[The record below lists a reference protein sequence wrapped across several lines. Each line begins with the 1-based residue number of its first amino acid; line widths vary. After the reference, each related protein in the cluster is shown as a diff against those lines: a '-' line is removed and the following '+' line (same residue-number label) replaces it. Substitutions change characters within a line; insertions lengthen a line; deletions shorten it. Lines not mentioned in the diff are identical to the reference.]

1 MQSLKKMIWD
11 AFEVVKKTQYKRNSH
26 KQKLLR
32 LEKRIQD
39 LEEMKSVQV
48 KKAIITDLAK
58 CHADVKMI
66 EDDLIDTEYDRDENP
81 ANYTTDELTVARAI
95 KDM

>member
-1 MQSLKKMIWD
+1 MQSLKKMFQD

-32 LEKRIQD
+32 LERRIQD

-48 KKAIITDLAK
+48 KTANLAK

-81 ANYTTDELTVARAI
+81 ASYTTDELTVARAI
-95 KDM
+95 RDM

>member
-1 MQSLKKMIWD
+1 M
-11 AFEVVKKTQYKRNSH
+11 
-26 KQKLLR
+26 
-32 LEKRIQD
+32 
-39 LEEMKSVQV
+39 
-48 KKAIITDLAK
+48 TDLAK